1 MDSKRIRFG
10 FVCSNEKIVSSDM
23 LPALAVKSMECALLD
38 GRQFVVFT
46 VDKSIKV
53 SDVMDAM
60 KEYNSNAEEQ
70 LKLETFDGCDSIIT
84 FEKGPRYLH
93 HPFYAVIHEA
103 KNSVGVEPQR
113 FWEWTADGVSD
124 TKKCKRVVS
133 ELVSELVDESITP
146 SAEKRERTASKSRIE
161 EVLLHF
167 FG

>member
-10 FVCSNEKIVSSDM
+10 FVCSNAKIVSSEM
-23 LPALAVKSMECALLD
+23 LPALTVKSIECAVLD

-53 SDVMDAM
+53 SDVIVSMN
-60 KEYNSNAEEQ
+60 EYNSKAEEQ

-124 TKKCKRVVS
+124 SRKCKRVVS
-133 ELVSELVDESITP
+133 ELASELVDESITP
-146 SAEKRERTASKSRIE
+146 SAEKRERTSAKSCTN
-161 EVLLHF
+161 EVSSV
-167 FG
+167 